1 MLNSIIKKNYFKK
14 KVGTAI
20 AIGPVSKNSIIAAN
34 EISKEK
40 KVPLMLIASRR
51 QIETKNISR
60 GYVDNFTTEKYSN
73 FIKKF
78 RNTKI
83 ILCRDHGGP
92 YQDQMKKIE

>member
-1 MLNSIIKKNYFKK
+1 
-14 KVGTAI
+14 
-20 AIGPVSKNSIIAAN
+20 
-34 EISKEK
+34 
-40 KVPLMLIASRR
+40 MLIASRR

-92 YQDQMKKIE
+92 YQGSDEKN